1 MVEIFTQK
9 NKKPNQG
16 WLEFVK
22 TVAARKKIAASIRR
36 ERENFVFTKKTGN
49 SVELRLSVKDR
60 IGLLKDISQVVADQK
75 INMKSVT
82 SDTKNRLYPL
92 ITVQI
97 SARTKPALEK
107 LMVQL
112 KKVNGVEEVG
122 YKLL

>member
-1 MVEIFTQK
+1 MVKEYENILGIIGNT
-9 NKKPNQG
+9 P
-16 WLEFVK
+16 LI
-22 TVAARKKIAASIRR
+22 RISKIAGDIKSGIYVKP
-36 ERENFVFTKKTGN
+36 EFLNPGG
-49 SVELRLSVKDR
+49 SVKDR
-60 IGLLKDISQVVADQK
+60 IGLLKDISQVVAYQK